1 VKRAILFGF
10 FVVLFSFPVFSQD
23 TTGHVK
29 VPAKIIGGDT
39 VPMINVPTAVVF
51 PNSDKANSRVMKR
64 YEKLVYN
71 VIIVYPY
78 AKLAGQKLREYK
90 KILDTIPDEKRRK
103 LFIKKAEKELEAKF
117 GDDIRGMTFYQGKI
131 LIKLIYRETG
141 NSSFD
146 IVKELRGGFSA
157 FVYQSLARIFGY
169 NLKDKYDPAGED
181 QSIENVIIL
190 IETGAI

>member
-1 VKRAILFGF
+1 MKRTIFFGLFA
-10 FVVLFSFPVFSQD
+10 LLLSFPVFSQD
-23 TTGHVK
+23 TVRHVK
-29 VPAKIIGGDT
+29 VPAKIIDGDT
-39 VPMINVPTAVVF
+39 IPVIDLQTMVVF
-51 PNSDKANSRVMKR
+51 PNADKANQRQMKR

-71 VIIVYPY
+71 VIYVYPY
-78 AKLAGQKLREYK
+78 AKIAGQKLKEYK
-90 KILDTIPDEKRRK
+90 KILDSIPDEKKRK
-103 LFIKKAEKELEAKF
+103 IFIKQAEKELEAKF

-157 FVYQSLARIFGY
+157 FVYQTLARIFGY
-169 NLKDKYDPAGED
+169 DLKTKYDPAGED
-181 QSIENVIIL
+181 QSIENIIIL